1 MTRQEQL
8 DELFVLVHNDP
19 ALFATSILR
28 VKLRAWQRRLLGRI
42 AERLR
47 AGVRH
52 IEVHLRTCHGAG
64 KTFVVAVIVL
74 FVLGTRP
81 ESRALTMAQ
90 GWAGV
95 ENLLWPEITRIY
107 NGSLLRD
114 MKFGRLL
121 NTKLEISK
129 SWYAIGGASDKAENL
144 EGHHSPVA
152 ALRVVDE
159 AKAVEDATFTATDG
173 MLDAPETFDVWL
185 STPSIRSGRFYDRD
199 IKGGPDV
206 IREVV
211 TIDDLI
217 ADGIPGKAA
226 WKEKALRDY
235 DGPDSQEYRARA
247 MAEYMEDAEGSL
259 FPLSWIDRAMDAD
272 WTVDGPMLAG
282 FDVAGSQDG
291 DESVVALASGADPEQ
306 RAEIKS
312 VTSWRER
319 DTMVSKGRAR
329 AAANGAKL
337 RVDGIGLGK
346 GVLDSLAEDG
356 YPVEEYRAN
365 DKPHDE
371 TRFANRKAEDAWT
384 LRRRLEKGLVRLPK
398 DLTLKAQ
405 LAAMKYRPLPSGK
418 FQVIDPSDSP
428 DRADAVIIALAGR
441 KAAKHDGF
449 LELIDSANARREAE
463 RKAACPTA

>member
-1 MTRQEQL
+1 VTQQEQL
-8 DELFVLVHNDP
+8 EELFRAVHNDP
-19 ALFATSILR
+19 ALFATAVLR

-47 AGVRH
+47 AGTKS

-64 KTFVVAVIVL
+64 KTFVVAILVL
-74 FVLGTRP
+74 FVIGTRP

-121 NTKLEISK
+121 TTKLEISK

-144 EGHHSPVA
+144 EGHHSPVC

-159 AKAVEDATFTATDG
+159 AKAVEDATFISTDG
-173 MLDAPETFDVWL
+173 MLDAPENFDVWL
-185 STPSIRSGRFYDRD
+185 STPSIRSGKFYDRD
-199 IKGGPDV
+199 INGGAGV
-206 IREVV
+206 LREVV
-211 TIDDLI
+211 TIEDLI
-217 ADGIPGKAA
+217 EEGVPGKVE

-259 FPLSWIDRAMDAD
+259 FPLSWIDRAMEQA
-272 WTVDGPMLAG
+272 WTVNGPMLAG

-319 DTMVSKGRAR
+319 DTMLSKGKAR
-329 AAANGAKL
+329 VAANGARL

-346 GVLDSLAEDG
+346 GVLDSLVADG
-356 YPVEEYRAN
+356 YPAEEYRAS
-365 DKPHDE
+365 DKAHDPE
-371 TRFANRKAEDAWT
+371 RFSNRKAEDAWQ
-384 LRRRLEKGLVRLPK
+384 LRRRLENGLIRLPK
-398 DLTLKAQ
+398 DLVLKAQ

-428 DRADAVIIALAGR
+428 DHADAVIIALACR
-441 KAAKHDGF
+441 PARPPVRAYTVA
-449 LELIDSANARREAE
+449 ANAMPGRSV
-463 RKAACPTA
+463 

>member
-1 MTRQEQL
+1 MTQQEQL
-8 DELFVLVHNDP
+8 DELLDAVHNDP
-19 ALFATSILR
+19 ALYADVVLR
-28 VKLRAWQRRLLGRI
+28 VKLRTWQRRLLERI
-42 AERLR
+42 GEALR
-47 AGVRH
+47 AGSRS

-64 KTFVVAVIVL
+64 KTFVVAIIVL
-74 FVLGTRP
+74 FVVGTRP

-107 NGSLLRD
+107 NGSLLRE

-121 NTKLEISK
+121 NTKLEVSK

-159 AKAVEDATFTATDG
+159 AKSVEDATFTSTDG
-173 MLDAPETFDVWL
+173 MLDAPENFDVWI
-185 STPSIRSGRFYDRD
+185 STPSIRSGRFYERD

-206 IREVV
+206 IREVI

-217 ADGIPGKAA
+217 ADGVPGKVE
-226 WKEKALRDY
+226 WKEKALRSY
-235 DGPDSQEYRARA
+235 EGPDSQEYKARA
-247 MAEYMEDAEGSL
+247 MAEYMEDAEGAL
-259 FPLSWIDRAMDAD
+259 FPLAWIDRAMEAD
-272 WTVDGPMLAG
+272 WTVDGPLVAG

-319 DTMVSKGRAR
+319 DTMLSKGKAR
-329 AAANGAKL
+329 VAAAGAKL

-356 YPVEEYRAN
+356 YPTEEYRAS
-365 DKPHDE
+365 DRAHDPE
-371 TRFANRKAEDAWT
+371 RFANRKAEDAWT
-384 LRRRLEKGLVRLPK
+384 LRRRLENGLVRLPK
-398 DLTLKAQ
+398 DLVLKEQ

-428 DRADAVIIALAGR
+428 DHADAVIIALACRPPKPPVRAYTVAANVMHGR
-441 KAAKHDGF
+441 
-449 LELIDSANARREAE
+449 SV
-463 RKAACPTA
+463 